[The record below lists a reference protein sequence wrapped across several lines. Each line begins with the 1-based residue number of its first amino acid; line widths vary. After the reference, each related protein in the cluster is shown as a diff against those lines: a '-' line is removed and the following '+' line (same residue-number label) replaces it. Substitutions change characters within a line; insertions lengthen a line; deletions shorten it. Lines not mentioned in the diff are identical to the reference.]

1 MKGLFDAYLYVEV
14 GFNTHPNRLL
24 ATWIISLQ
32 LDLKTK
38 WPCSKALCVTKGYA
52 AKLTLKRPVQDF
64 FWKHLHHAMK
74 YHLQLQILSGFFLA
88 GSSLNTHNYM
98 RTSLSC
104 GNQLYASEG
113 THITKLVVETA
124 VCLFWNSPWPSRPY
138 PYWFPKKKYL
148 HLLFYVRVVPQITFY
163 CIFVDA

>member
-1 MKGLFDAYLYVEV
+1 
-14 GFNTHPNRLL
+14 
-24 ATWIISLQ
+24 
-32 LDLKTK
+32 
-38 WPCSKALCVTKGYA
+38 
-52 AKLTLKRPVQDF
+52 
-64 FWKHLHHAMK
+64 MK

-124 VCLFWNSPWPSRPY
+124 VCLF
-138 PYWFPKKKYL
+138 
-148 HLLFYVRVVPQITFY
+148 
-163 CIFVDA
+163 